1 MSNLILEI
9 EALDLADID
18 LLQCLTGRTVSVRYE
33 TAPPVRVH
41 VDFNEVLVERVE
53 DDGLLLRTRPDG
65 FDGNGDSVYDYE
77 LVRWEGITKVIY
89 H

>member
-53 DDGLLLRTRPDG
+53 DDGLLLRHPTDNS
-65 FDGNGDSVYDYE
+65 DYDYE

>member
-53 DDGLLLRTRPDG
+53 DDGLLLRTRPIDTHL
-65 FDGNGDSVYDYE
+65 DNGDYDYE

>member
-18 LLQCLTGRTVSVRYE
+18 LLQCLTGRTVSVWVG
-33 TAPPVRVH
+33 PPVSYVG
-41 VDFNEVLVERVE
+41 EVELAEVQVERVE

-65 FDGNGDSVYDYE
+65 FDSNGDSVYDYE